1 MKDIKNRIGRFR
13 LTEIHE
19 DTYTY
24 SMADEDDNPFV
35 LTQFMIDLEDNT
47 YTSIE
52 RQEIT
57 FYPKSDVEIS
67 NLPFTEE
74 ELTYLNELGLKG
86 LDTWTRLLKEK
97 KTE

>member
-47 YTSIE
+47 YTPIE
-52 RQEIT
+52 RQEFVTMDKDI
-57 FYPKSDVEIS
+57 EIS

-74 ELTYLNELGLKG
+74 ELAYLNELGLKE
-86 LDTWTRLLKEK
+86 LDK
-97 KTE
+97 

>member
-52 RQEIT
+52 RQEFIAK
-57 FYPKSDVEIS
+57 FIAMDKDIEIS

-74 ELTYLNELGLKG
+74 ELAYLNELGLK
-86 LDTWTRLLKEK
+86 E
-97 KTE
+97 TE

>member
-1 MKDIKNRIGRFR
+1 MKDIKNRIGRFE

-24 SMADEDDNPFV
+24 SMADEADNPFI
-35 LTQFMIDLEDNT
+35 LTQFTIDLEDNT

-52 RQEIT
+52 RQEFVAMDKDI
-57 FYPKSDVEIS
+57 EIS

-74 ELTYLNELGLKG
+74 ELAYLNELGLK
-86 LDTWTRLLKEK
+86 E
-97 KTE
+97 TE

>member
-1 MKDIKNRIGRFR
+1 MKDIKNKIGRFR

-35 LTQFMIDLEDNT
+35 LTQFIIDLEDNT
-47 YTSIE
+47 YTPIE
-52 RQEIT
+52 RQELT
-57 FYPKSDVEIS
+57 FLNKDVEIS

-74 ELTYLNELGLKG
+74 ELAYLNELGLKE
-86 LDTWTRLLKEK
+86 RE
-97 KTE
+97 

>member
-35 LTQFMIDLEDNT
+35 LTQFIIDLEDNT
-47 YTSIE
+47 YTPIE
-52 RQEIT
+52 RQELT
-57 FYPKSDVEIS
+57 FLNKDVEIS
-67 NLPFTEE
+67 NLSFTEE
-74 ELTYLNELGLKG
+74 ELAYLNELGLK
-86 LDTWTRLLKEK
+86 EA
-97 KTE
+97 E

>member
-35 LTQFMIDLEDNT
+35 LTQFIVDLEDNT
-47 YTSIE
+47 YTPIE
-52 RQEIT
+52 RQELT
-57 FYPKSDVEIS
+57 FLNKDVEIS

-74 ELTYLNELGLKG
+74 ELAYLNGLGL
-86 LDTWTRLLKEK
+86 REA
-97 KTE
+97 E

>member
-35 LTQFMIDLEDNT
+35 LTQFIIDLEDNT
-47 YTSIE
+47 YTPIE

-57 FYPKSDVEIS
+57 FYPTSDVEIS

-74 ELTYLNELGLKG
+74 EVTYLNELGLKE
-86 LDTWTRLLKEK
+86 LDK
-97 KTE
+97 

>member
-47 YTSIE
+47 YTPIE

-57 FYPKSDVEIS
+57 FYPKSKVEIS

-74 ELTYLNELGLKG
+74 ELTYLNELGL
-86 LDTWTRLLKEK
+86 RS
-97 KTE
+97 

>member
-1 MKDIKNRIGRFR
+1 MKDISNKIGRFR

-24 SMADEDDNPFV
+24 SMADEDGNPFV
-35 LTQFMIDLEDNT
+35 LTQFIIDLEDNT
-47 YTSIE
+47 YTPIE

-67 NLPFTEE
+67 SLPFTEE
-74 ELTYLNELGLKG
+74 ELAYLNELGLEE
-86 LDTWTRLLKEK
+86 RE
-97 KTE
+97 

>member
-1 MKDIKNRIGRFR
+1 MKDIKNRIGRFK

-19 DTYTY
+19 DIYTY
-24 SMADEDDNPFV
+24 SMADEDNNPFV

-47 YTSIE
+47 YTPIE

-57 FYPKSDVEIS
+57 FYPKSKVEIS

-74 ELTYLNELGLKG
+74 ELTYLNELGLKE
-86 LDTWTRLLKEK
+86 LDT
-97 KTE
+97 

>member
-1 MKDIKNRIGRFR
+1 MKVIKNRIGRFK

-24 SMADEDDNPFV
+24 SMADEAEDPFV

-47 YTSIE
+47 YTLIE
-52 RQEIT
+52 RQELA
-57 FYPKSDVEIS
+57 FLDNGVEIS

-74 ELTYLNELGLKG
+74 ELDYLNELGLKE
-86 LDTWTRLLKEK
+86 RE
-97 KTE
+97 

>member
-47 YTSIE
+47 YTPIE
-52 RQEIT
+52 RQELT
-57 FYPKSDVEIS
+57 FLNKDVEIS

-74 ELTYLNELGLKG
+74 ELAYLNELGLK
-86 LDTWTRLLKEK
+86 EV
-97 KTE
+97 E